1 MRVLRR
7 PATIR
12 PHWRCELNSCYQI
25 RICGHLTADWSEWFD
40 GLNVI
45 QLPAGETLLV
55 GSLDQAR
62 LHGVLARI
70 RDLNLTLVAVNR
82 VDEDSR

>member
-1 MRVLRR
+1 M
-7 PATIR
+7 
-12 PHWRCELNSCYQI
+12 NSCYQI
-25 RICGHLTADWSEWFD
+25 QICGHLTADWSEWFD

-45 QLPAGETLLV
+45 PVPTGDTLLI

-70 RDLNLTLVAVNR
+70 RDLNLILVAVNR
-82 VDEDSR
+82 LDEEPGHDTC

>member
-1 MRVLRR
+1 M
-7 PATIR
+7 
-12 PHWRCELNSCYQI
+12 NSCYQI
-25 RICGHLTADWSEWFD
+25 RILGHLTADWSEWFD

-45 QLPAGETLLV
+45 QLSNGETLLT

-82 VDEDSR
+82 LAEDLRDDTY